1 MGRPRLAEC
10 AEESYN
16 RIDAVFGTLDPIG
29 SVHPMSFIDDDRPK
43 KKLAHEI
50 GQDVSLVSEGEL
62 EERIAL
68 LQSEIDRLRGE
79 VAKRRTSRS
88 AADAVFKP

>member
-1 MGRPRLAEC
+1 MA
-10 AEESYN
+10 
-16 RIDAVFGTLDPIG
+16 
-29 SVHPMSFIDDDRPK
+29 FIDDERPK

-68 LQSEIDRLRGE
+68 LEGEVERLRGE
-79 VAKRRTSRS
+79 VAKRRASRS
-88 AADAVFKP
+88 AADAVFRL

>member
-1 MGRPRLAEC
+1 MAFP
-10 AEESYN
+10 
-16 RIDAVFGTLDPIG
+16 
-29 SVHPMSFIDDDRPK
+29 DDDLPK

-68 LQSEIDRLRGE
+68 LQGEIERLRAE
-79 VAKRRTSRS
+79 VAKRRASRS
-88 AADAVFKP
+88 AADAVFRL

>member
-1 MGRPRLAEC
+1 MA
-10 AEESYN
+10 
-16 RIDAVFGTLDPIG
+16 
-29 SVHPMSFIDDDRPK
+29 FIADDRPK

-68 LQSEIDRLRGE
+68 LQGEIDRLRGE
-79 VAKRRTSRS
+79 VSKRRASRS
-88 AADAVFKP
+88 AADAVFKL

>member
-1 MGRPRLAEC
+1 M
-10 AEESYN
+10 
-16 RIDAVFGTLDPIG
+16 VF
-29 SVHPMSFIDDDRPK
+29 VDDDRPK

-68 LQSEIDRLRGE
+68 LQGEIERLRGE
-79 VAKRRTSRS
+79 VSKRRASRS
-88 AADAVFKP
+88 AADAVFKL

>member
-1 MGRPRLAEC
+1 M
-10 AEESYN
+10 
-16 RIDAVFGTLDPIG
+16 V
-29 SVHPMSFIDDDRPK
+29 FIDDERPK

-68 LQSEIDRLRGE
+68 LQGEIERLRGE
-79 VAKRRTSRS
+79 VTKRRASRS
-88 AADAVFKP
+88 AADAVFKL

>member
-1 MGRPRLAEC
+1 M
-10 AEESYN
+10 
-16 RIDAVFGTLDPIG
+16 V
-29 SVHPMSFIDDDRPK
+29 FIDDERPK

-68 LQSEIDRLRGE
+68 LQGEIDRLRGE
-79 VAKRRTSRS
+79 VTKRRASRS
-88 AADAVFKP
+88 AADAVFKL

>member
-1 MGRPRLAEC
+1 MP
-10 AEESYN
+10 
-16 RIDAVFGTLDPIG
+16 FLDEDP
-29 SVHPMSFIDDDRPK
+29 PK

-68 LQSEIDRLRGE
+68 LQGEIDRLRGE
-79 VAKRRTSRS
+79 VAKRRASRS
-88 AADAVFKP
+88 AADAVFRS

>member
-1 MGRPRLAEC
+1 M
-10 AEESYN
+10 
-16 RIDAVFGTLDPIG
+16 V
-29 SVHPMSFIDDDRPK
+29 FIDDERPK

-68 LQSEIDRLRGE
+68 LQGEIERLAGE
-79 VAKRRTSRS
+79 VAKRRASRS
-88 AADAVFKP
+88 AADAVFKL